1 MGPFQGASAYLLLAA
16 CAAIVAALAL
26 ALALEGAR
34 YRLALLMRP
43 FLTLTGCDSVM
54 DNRAR
59 YLVHGLII
67 DRPGI
72 SYAAVLRELGLPIG
86 VVPYHLDILEREHYV
101 RSVRDGRLL
110 RFYTT
115 DTTPPRDARRI
126 LEYAREA
133 LYAIVARRP
142 GISQKELVR
151 ESGIDVEVVGYHL
164 RALVR
169 EGRVAE
175 TQVNRHPVYSVS
187 GREGR
192 EDASRPGQNGP
203 PGPGLG

>member
-1 MGPFQGASAYLLLAA
+1 MGPLEGASASLMLAA
-16 CAAIVAALAL
+16 AVAVVAALAL
-26 ALALEGAR
+26 ALALAGAR

-43 FLTLTGCDSVM
+43 FLTLTGCDSAM

-101 RSVRDGRLL
+101 RSVRDGRLK

-115 DTTPPRDARRI
+115 DTTPPRDQRRV

-133 LYAIVARRP
+133 LLAIVARRP

-164 RALVR
+164 RAMVKDGAL
-169 EGRVAE
+169 EE

-192 EDASRPGQNGP
+192 EDASRPGRDGP

>member
-1 MGPFQGASAYLLLAA
+1 MGPFQGASAFLLLAIA
-16 CAAIVAALAL
+16 AAIVVALA
-26 ALALEGAR
+26 AAVEGVR
-34 YRLALLMRP
+34 YRLALLLRP
-43 FLTLTGCDSVM
+43 FLTLHGCDRVL

-59 YLVHGLII
+59 YQVHGLII

-72 SYAAVLRELGLPIG
+72 NYAAILRELGLPRG
-86 VVPYHLDILEREHYV
+86 VVPYHLDILEREHFV
-101 RSVRDGRLL
+101 KSVRDGRLM

-115 DTTPPRDARRI
+115 DTTPPRDHRRV
-126 LEYAREA
+126 LEYARVA

-164 RALVR
+164 HALVK
-169 EGRVAE
+169 EGRLAE

-187 GREGR
+187 GREGQG
-192 EDASRPGQNGP
+192 EGTRPDRDGP
-203 PGPGLG
+203 RGAGPG

>member
-1 MGPFQGASAYLLLAA
+1 MGPFQGASASLMLAA
-16 CAAIVAALAL
+16 AAAIVAALAL

-43 FLTLTGCDSVM
+43 FLTLPGCDSVM

-72 SYAAVLRELGLPIG
+72 SYAAVLRELELPIG

-101 RSVRDGRLL
+101 RSVREGRLK

-115 DTTPPRDARRI
+115 DTTPPRDQRRV

-133 LYAIVARRP
+133 LLAIVARRP

-169 EGRVAE
+169 EGRLAE
-175 TQVNRHPVYSVS
+175 TQVNRHPVYTV
-187 GREGR
+187 
-192 EDASRPGQNGP
+192 GQGQGDGELPDRDGP
-203 PGPGLG
+203 HGAGPG